1 MNFNTAIEKTEKLAD
16 DIYLLRLQ
24 SERISKQAT
33 PGQFVNV
40 RCSTGL
46 DAYLRRPI
54 SICRV
59 DRPNHTFDIVYMNRG
74 RGTGLLCS
82 FSEGDVLDAMGP
94 LGKGF
99 TLPKEGER
107 IAVVGGGIG
116 IFPLLFLLQ
125 ESTGAEKTAFLGFRT
140 REAIVLQDA
149 FEKASDKLVIA
160 TDDGSDGINGLIT
173 APFKAWLGKERPD
186 RVYTCGPAPMM
197 NIVARLCIEK
207 GIFCEV
213 SMEQRMGCGIGAC
226 LVCACKVN
234 DGEDYQYAHVCK
246 DGPVFPAE
254 RLRIDD

>member
-1 MNFNTAIEKTEKLAD
+1 MNFNTTISKIERLAD

-24 SERISKQAT
+24 SEEISEQAV
-33 PGQFVNV
+33 PGQFVNI

-59 DRPNHTFDIVYMNRG
+59 DRDHHTFDIVYMNRG
-74 RGTGLLCS
+74 RGTNLLCS
-82 FSEGDVLDAMGP
+82 LCEGDTLDAMGP

-99 TLPKEGER
+99 TLPQKGEK

-116 IFPLLFLLQ
+116 IFPLLFLLS
-125 ESTGAEKTAFLGFRT
+125 ESQCAEKTAFLGFRT
-140 REAIVLQDA
+140 KEAIVLREE

-160 TDDGSDGINGLIT
+160 TDDGSDGIDGLIT
-173 APFKAWLGKERPD
+173 APFQSWLEEARPD
-186 RVYTCGPAPMM
+186 RVYTCGPEPMM
-197 NIVARLCIEK
+197 NIVGRLCVDK

-234 DGEDYQYAHVCK
+234 DADDYQYAHVCK

-254 RLRIDD
+254 RVIRW

>member
-1 MNFNTAIEKTEKLAD
+1 MNFNITIRKTEKLAE

-24 SERISKQAT
+24 SENISKQAV

-59 DRPNHTFDIVYMNRG
+59 DRQNRTFDIVYMNRG
-74 RGTGLLCS
+74 RGTNLLCS
-82 FSEGDVLDAMGP
+82 FCAGDALDAMGP

-99 TLPKEGER
+99 TVPEKGKR

-125 ESTGAEKTAFLGFRT
+125 ESIYVSKTTFLGFRT
-140 REAIVLQDA
+140 KEAIVLQDE

-160 TDDGSDGINGLIT
+160 TDDGSFGIKGLIT
-173 APFKAWLGKERPD
+173 APFTSWLEKEKPD

-197 NIVARLCIEK
+197 HTVARLCVEK

-226 LVCACKVN
+226 LVCACKVQ

-254 RLRIDD
+254 KLLFVD

>member
-1 MNFNTAIEKTEKLAD
+1 MNFNIAIEKTEKLAD
-16 DIYLLRLQ
+16 DIYLLRLR
-24 SERISKQAT
+24 SEEITQQAV

-59 DRPNHTFDIVYMNRG
+59 DRQNHAFDIVYMNRG
-74 RGTGLLCS
+74 RGTSLLCS
-82 FSEGDVLDAMGP
+82 FCAGDVLDAMGP

-99 TLPKEGER
+99 TLPKQGER

-125 ESTGAEKTAFLGFRT
+125 ESAGTEKAAFLGFRT
-140 REAIVLQDA
+140 KEAIVLQDA

-160 TDDGSDGINGLIT
+160 TDDGTYGTKGLVT
-173 APFKAWLGKERPD
+173 APFKAWLEKGKPD
-186 RVYTCGPAPMM
+186 RVYACGPAPMM
-197 NIVARLCIEK
+197 NLVARLCMEK

-226 LVCACKVN
+226 LVCACKVH

-254 RLRIDD
+254 RLSFDE

>member
-1 MNFNTAIEKTEKLAD
+1 MNFNIAIEETKKLAD
-16 DIYLLRLQ
+16 EIYLLRLR
-24 SERISKQAT
+24 SEKISRQAV

-59 DRPNHTFDIVYMNRG
+59 DRSNHTFDIVYMNRG
-74 RGTGLLCS
+74 KGTGLLCS
-82 FSEGDVLDAMGP
+82 FCAGDALDAMGP

-99 TLPKEGER
+99 TLPKKGER

-125 ESTGAEKTAFLGFRT
+125 ESAGAEKAAFLGFRT
-140 REAIVLQDA
+140 KEAIVLQDA
-149 FEKASDKLVIA
+149 FEKASDRLVIA
-160 TDDGSDGINGLIT
+160 TDDGTYGTSGLVT
-173 APFKAWLGKERPD
+173 APFKAWLEKEKPD
-186 RVYTCGPAPMM
+186 RVYTCGPIPMM

-207 GIFCEV
+207 EIFCEV

-226 LVCACKVN
+226 LVCACRIN
-234 DGEDYQYAHVCK
+234 DGKDYQYAHVCK

-254 RLRIDD
+254 RLRLVD

>member
-1 MNFNTAIEKTEKLAD
+1 MNFNIPVQKTEKLAE
-16 DIYLLRLQ
+16 DIYQIRLQ
-24 SERISKQAT
+24 SEKIAT
-33 PGQFVNV
+33 EAVPGQFVNV

-59 DRPNHTFDIVYMNRG
+59 DRANQTFDIIYMNRG
-74 RGTGLLCS
+74 RGTKLLCS
-82 FSEGDVLDAMGP
+82 FCEGDMLDTMGP

-99 TLPKEGER
+99 TPAKRGEK

-116 IFPLLFLLQ
+116 VFPLLFLLE
-125 ESTGAEKTAFLGFRT
+125 ESLASEKTAFLGFRT
-140 REAIVLQDA
+140 KETVVLEDA
-149 FEKASDKLVIA
+149 FRKASNQLVIA
-160 TDDGSDGINGLIT
+160 TDDASYGTGGLIT
-173 APFKAWLGKERPD
+173 APFMAWLDKEKPD
-186 RVYTCGPAPMM
+186 RVYTCGPEPMM
-197 NIVARLCIEK
+197 KAVARTCVEK

-246 DGPVFPAE
+246 DGPVFPAQQ
-254 RLRIDD
+254 LCL